1 MKILVGCI
9 LMMAISAWIPL
20 SIASIVA
27 GKLTMEAAAIANG
40 NAVASVNGKEI
51 DEEILFS
58 G

>member
-1 MKILVGCI
+1 
-9 LMMAISAWIPL
+9 MMAISAWIPL
-20 SIASIVA
+20 SIASKVT

-51 DEEILFS
+51 DEEILLS